1 MTNKLELFDTVGE
14 EITVDLVKNFLNAN
28 KQNDVQ
34 FDISSLGGD
43 LATAITI
50 HDLIQQHPKNT
61 TANIVGLTASAG
73 TVIAIACD
81 NIQMSD
87 NALFLIHN
95 GWKEVTGNVYDMQKA
110 VTDLAKT
117 DAIMIKIYR
126 EKTGL
131 PDTQITT
138 LMKAS
143 DWLSSSEALDYG
155 FIDSVYSTG
164 NKIAASAVITEARK
178 AQINDLLLTK
188 LKTKMT
194 NIFKRD
200 KAQAKVLNVLA
211 MKDGKQCLVEGEAA
225 VGSEVAPL
233 GATTLEDGEYE
244 LADGRKIT
252 VASGVITNI
261 SDPAAAPAPDASSAE
276 VIAAVSALVVAEIAK
291 VEAKVMAELGKI
303 QSTHTPPKGTG
314 PANAPNAQAT
324 KPDVSAKIKEVTDGI
339 MNKIAESR
347 KA

>member
-14 EITVDLVKNFLNAN
+14 QITVDLVKSFLNAN

-43 LATAITI
+43 LATALTI
-50 HDLIQQHPKNT
+50 HDLIQQHPKTT

-81 NIQMSD
+81 NVKMSD

-95 GWKEVTGNVYDMQKA
+95 GWKTVEGNVYDMQKA

-117 DAIMIKIYR
+117 DAVMTKIYR

-131 PDTQITT
+131 PDSQIIS

-143 DWLSSSEALDYG
+143 DWLSSTEALDYG
-155 FIDSVYSTG
+155 FIDSVYQTG
-164 NKIAASAVITEARK
+164 SKIAASAVLTEARK
-178 AQINDLLLTK
+178 AQINELLLTK
-188 LKTKMT
+188 LQTKMK
-194 NIFKRD
+194 IFGKN
-200 KAQAKVLNVLA
+200 KAEKVLNVLA

-233 GATTLEDGEYE
+233 GATALEDGTYE
-244 LADGRKIT
+244 LTDGRVVTI
-252 VASGVITNI
+252 AGGVITNVET
-261 SDPAAAPAPDASSAE
+261 PKEPEGTDASSKE

-303 QSTHTPPKGTG
+303 QSTHTPPKGAG
-314 PANAPNAQAT
+314 PANAPNAQVT

-339 MNKIAESR
+339 MQKIAESR